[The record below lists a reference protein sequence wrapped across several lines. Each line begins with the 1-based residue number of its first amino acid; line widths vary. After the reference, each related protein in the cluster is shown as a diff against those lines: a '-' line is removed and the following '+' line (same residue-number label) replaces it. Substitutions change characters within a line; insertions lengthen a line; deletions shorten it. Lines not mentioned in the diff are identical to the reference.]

1 MSYSDV
7 ERLKIKRMLG
17 ELKRKRG
24 RGTELISLYIPAG
37 RPIADVMSVLRE
49 EYSTATN
56 IKDRTTRHHVLDA
69 LTAVMQRLKLFRTTP
84 PNGLVI
90 FAGYVSEDETPG
102 NEKMEVHVIE
112 PPEKLNVWLYRCDS
126 RFWTEILEKMVEV
139 HEVYGL
145 MVVDRSEA
153 AFALLK
159 GPTLQIVKEIT
170 SGIPGKHRAGG
181 QSARRFER
189 IRIQLVHE
197 FYKRVGEHANKIFLE
212 VENLRGIVV
221 GGPGPAKNE
230 FLKGDYLHYTLKEKI
245 LGVFDIGYSGE
256 EGIYELAERAKE
268 VIRDVQYVK
277 EREAYNQFLY
287 HISRDTGLALYGEEE
302 VRRALTMGA
311 VDTLLISEGYTKKK
325 VKGVCPSC
333 HKEVTLEIKE
343 HDVPKCPF
351 CGAPIKVEEEKLV
364 LEELVEEAK
373 QYNTKIVLFST
384 NSDVGK
390 SFLKIFGGIAAVLR
404 YKI

>member
-277 EREAYNQFLY
+277 EREAYNQFIY

-373 QYNTKIVLFST
+373 QYSTKIVLFST